1 MTWPVPPE
9 ISTLQGL
16 KNKKSTR
23 IIPCSAVPSIFK
35 IDDTCFTF
43 LGHVGDSSRRRTP
56 ERRQIYSTWETGGKG
71 KCVVDEGLFPKF
83 KNPGIGYL
91 HNTGHL
97 EALF

>member
-35 IDDTCFTF
+35 IDTRVSRFWVTWATRRGGEPQKDAKYILRGKPEGKVNAWLMRGFSQILRI
-43 LGHVGDSSRRRTP
+43 LG
-56 ERRQIYSTWETGGKG
+56 
-71 KCVVDEGLFPKF
+71 
-83 KNPGIGYL
+83 
-91 HNTGHL
+91 
-97 EALF
+97 